1 MTQTNGGVLMKNIE
15 LLNKSGL
22 ITDEAIE
29 KLQKRSTDVSCQCPG
44 QLVDIFRQ
52 VQAFT
57 EYQKKCL
64 NQTPQDE
71 MIHKWLESTSVNLE
85 HIISNTIISL
95 ARLEGMIDDN
105 NQIID

>member
-1 MTQTNGGVLMKNIE
+1 MKKVE

-22 ITDEAIE
+22 ISSEAIE

-44 QLVDIFRQ
+44 QLIDIFRQ

-57 EYQKKCL
+57 EYQQKCL

-71 MIHKWLESTSVNLE
+71 MIHKWLQITSVNLE

-95 ARLEGMIDDN
+95 ARMEGMIDEE
-105 NQIID
+105 NQISDD

>member
-1 MTQTNGGVLMKNIE
+1 MNKIE
-15 LLNKSGL
+15 LINKSGL

-44 QLVDIFRQ
+44 QLLEIYRQ

-71 MIHKWLESTSVNLE
+71 MIHKWLQSTSVNLE

-95 ARLEGMIDDN
+95 ARLEGMIDED